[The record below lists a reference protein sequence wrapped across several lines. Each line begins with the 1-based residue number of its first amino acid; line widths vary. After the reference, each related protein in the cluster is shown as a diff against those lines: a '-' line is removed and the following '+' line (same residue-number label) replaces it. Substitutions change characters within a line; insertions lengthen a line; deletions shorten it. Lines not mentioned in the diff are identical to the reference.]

1 MNPKLKKTFKITGI
15 TLASLI
21 GLVLLAVALVC
32 WTVFTPS
39 RLTKTARKAID
50 DFYLC
55 YEEEKQYYKEQ
66 GNEVPELEFEF
77 IFDIGAF
84 FSHYL
89 INVSGF
95 AEYAGMNAS
104 LLRQYA
110 CGLKSP
116 TGKTIGKIREAID
129 KYKKDIDAGLLID
142 RPVPQY
148 I

>member
-1 MNPKLKKTFKITGI
+1 MAKKIKVIVETGKD
-15 TLASLI
+15 LFSCFMVGEDA
-21 GLVLLAVALVC
+21 GLTGLHGDG
-32 WTVFTPS
+32 
-39 RLTKTARKAID
+39 KTARKAID
-50 DFYLC
+50 DFCLC
-55 YEEEKQYYKEQ
+55 YAEEKQYFQEQ
-66 GNEVPELEFEF
+66 GKEMPNLEFEF

-84 FSHYL
+84 FSYYM
-89 INVSGF
+89 INVTAF

-116 TGKTIGKIREAID
+116 TKNTIGKIRDAID

>member
-1 MNPKLKKTFKITGI
+1 MAKKIKVIVETGRD
-15 TLASLI
+15 LFSCFMLGENA
-21 GLVLLAVALVC
+21 GLTGLHGDG
-32 WTVFTPS
+32 
-39 RLTKTARKAID
+39 KTARKAID

-55 YEEEKQYYKEQ
+55 YEEEKQDCMEK
-66 GNEVPELEFEF
+66 GIEVPDLEFKF

-84 FSHYL
+84 FSYYM
-89 INVSGF
+89 INVSAF
-95 AEYAGMNAS
+95 AAYAGMNAS

-116 TGKTIGKIREAID
+116 TKVTIKKVKDAIE

>member
-1 MNPKLKKTFKITGI
+1 MVQKIKVIVETGRDLFSCFMVNADGLTGI
-15 TLASLI
+15 H
-21 GLVLLAVALVC
+21 GDG
-32 WTVFTPS
+32 
-39 RLTKTARKAID
+39 KTARKAIA

-55 YEEEKQYYKEQ
+55 YEEEKEYCREQ
-66 GNEVPELEFEF
+66 GEEVPELEFEF

-84 FSHYL
+84 FNYYF
-89 INVSGF
+89 INVTAF

-110 CGLKSP
+110 CGLKAP
-116 TGKTIGKIREAID
+116 TKNTIAKVREAID
-129 KYKKDIDAGLLID
+129 KFRKDIDAGLLID

>member
-1 MNPKLKKTFKITGI
+1 MTMAKKIDVIVETGRDLFSCFMVGE
-15 TLASLI
+15 TD
-21 GLVLLAVALVC
+21 GLTGLHGDG
-32 WTVFTPS
+32 
-39 RLTKTARKAID
+39 KTARKAIA

-55 YEEEKQYYKEQ
+55 YEEEKQFCKEQ
-66 GNEVPELEFEF
+66 GMEVPELEFNF

-84 FSHYL
+84 FSYYL
-89 INVSGF
+89 INITAF

-116 TGKTIGKIREAID
+116 TKVTINRVRNAID

>member
-1 MNPKLKKTFKITGI
+1 MAKKIKVIVETGKDLFSCFMVGEDSGF
-15 TLASLI
+15 T
-21 GLVLLAVALVC
+21 GLHGDGK
-32 WTVFTPS
+32 S
-39 RLTKTARKAID
+39 ARKAID

-55 YEEEKQYYKEQ
+55 YEEEKQYFQEQ
-66 GNEVPELEFEF
+66 GKEAPDLEFEF

-84 FSHYL
+84 FSYYL
-89 INVSGF
+89 INVTGF

-116 TGKTIGKIREAID
+116 SKNTIGKIRDAID

>member
-1 MNPKLKKTFKITGI
+1 MAKNIKVIVETGKD
-15 TLASLI
+15 LFSCFMVGEDA
-21 GLVLLAVALVC
+21 GLTGLHGDG
-32 WTVFTPS
+32 
-39 RLTKTARKAID
+39 RTARKAID

-55 YEEEKQYYKEQ
+55 YEEEKQDCIEK
-66 GNEVPELEFEF
+66 GIEVPDLKFRF

-84 FSHYL
+84 FSYYM
-89 INVSGF
+89 INVSAF
-95 AEYAGMNAS
+95 AAYAGMNAS

-116 TGKTIGKIREAID
+116 TKVTIKKVKDAIE
-129 KYKKDIDAGLLID
+129 KYKKDIDAGILID

>member
-1 MNPKLKKTFKITGI
+1 MAKKIKVIVETGKDQF
-15 TLASLI
+15 SCFMVGKNK
-21 GLVLLAVALVC
+21 GLTGLHGDG
-32 WTVFTPS
+32 
-39 RLTKTARKAID
+39 KTARKAIA

-55 YEEEKQYYKEQ
+55 YEEEKQYCKEQ
-66 GNEVPELEFEF
+66 GMEVPDLVFEY
-77 IFDIGAF
+77 IYDIGAF
-84 FSHYL
+84 FSYYM
-89 INVSGF
+89 INVSAF

-116 TGKTIGKIREAID
+116 TKTTIGKIRDAID
-129 KYKKDIDAGLLID
+129 KYKMDIDAGILID

>member
-1 MNPKLKKTFKITGI
+1 MAEKIQVIVETGKDMFACFM
-15 TLASLI
+15 TGEHE
-21 GLVLLAVALVC
+21 GLTGLHGDG
-32 WTVFTPS
+32 
-39 RLTKTARKAID
+39 KTARKAIS
-50 DFYLC
+50 DFYQC
-55 YEEEKQYYKEQ
+55 YEEEKQFCRDEGK
-66 GNEVPELEFEF
+66 EVPELEFEF

-84 FSHYL
+84 FSYYL
-89 INVSGF
+89 INVSAF

-116 TGKTIGKIREAID
+116 SKATIDKIRVAID
-129 KYKKDIDAGLLID
+129 NYKKDIAAGLLID

>member
-1 MNPKLKKTFKITGI
+1 MAKKIKVIVETGKD
-15 TLASLI
+15 LFSCFMVGEDA
-21 GLVLLAVALVC
+21 GLTGLHGDG
-32 WTVFTPS
+32 
-39 RLTKTARKAID
+39 KTARKAID
-50 DFYLC
+50 DFYFC
-55 YEEEKQYYKEQ
+55 YEEEKKDLREK
-66 GNEVPELEFEF
+66 GIEGPDLEFRF

-84 FSHYL
+84 FSYYM
-89 INVSGF
+89 INVSAF
-95 AEYAGMNAS
+95 AAYAGMNAS

-116 TGKTIGKIREAID
+116 TKATIKKVKDAIE

>member
-1 MNPKLKKTFKITGI
+1 MEYEYGKENTSNRRDWQGY
-15 TLASLI
+15 
-21 GLVLLAVALVC
+21 VRLLYGGCAR
-32 WTVFTPS
+32 WSHWPS
-39 RLTKTARKAID
+39 WRRKAISN
-50 DFYLC
+50 FYEC
-55 YEEEKQYYKEQ
+55 YEEEKQFCQTEDKAA
-66 GNEVPELEFEF
+66 PELEFEF

-84 FSHYL
+84 FNYYL
-89 INVSGF
+89 INVSAF

-116 TGKTIGKIREAID
+116 TKATIDKIRAAVD
-129 KYKKDIDAGLLID
+129 NYRKDIAAGLLID

>member
-1 MNPKLKKTFKITGI
+1 MAKKIKVIVETGKDLFSCFMVGEDDAL
-15 TLASLI
+15 T
-21 GLVLLAVALVC
+21 GLHGDGK
-32 WTVFTPS
+32 S
-39 RLTKTARKAID
+39 ARKAID

-55 YEEEKQYYKEQ
+55 YEEEKQYCQEQ
-66 GNEVPELEFEF
+66 GKEMPNLEFEF

-84 FSHYL
+84 FSYYM
-89 INVSGF
+89 INVTAF

-116 TGKTIGKIREAID
+116 TKNTIGKIRDAIN